1 MAGPPFHV
9 SHVFFD
15 VDGTLVDFR
24 ASLAVGLYAAAEY
37 LSERTDRIVTPQA
50 LQETR
55 DRVARSFKGSLNEV
69 RDQSF
74 RQVLRERGVD
84 DESAVAETVRRFYE
98 ARDEALEP
106 YDDVID
112 AVTTL
117 RERGFTLVAATNGNA
132 ALMRTPV
139 FDLLHHTFTAEE
151 AGVSKP
157 HPRFFQ
163 LALERAGAEASRS
176 IVIGDR
182 LDNDVE
188 PAVAAGI
195 TAVLLD
201 RFEKVDGVPVPA
213 ASVVRSLT
221 EFPPMLELARD

>member
-1 MAGPPFHV
+1 MAGPPFRV

-24 ASLAVGLYAAAEY
+24 ASLAAGLVVAAAY
-37 LSERTDRIVTPQA
+37 LSERTGRVVTPQA
-50 LQETR
+50 LQESR
-55 DRVARSFKGSLNEV
+55 DRAAKSFKGSLIAA
-69 RDQSF
+69 RDRSF
-74 RQVLRERGVD
+74 RQALRERGVD
-84 DESAVAETVRRFYE
+84 DEAAVAETVRRFYE
-98 ARDEALEP
+98 ARDAALEP
-106 YDDVID
+106 YDDV
-112 AVTTL
+112 VETVRTL

-139 FDLLHHTFTAEE
+139 FELLHETFTAEE

-163 LALERAGAEASRS
+163 LALERVGAEASRS

-188 PAVAAGI
+188 PAAAAGI
-195 TAVLLD
+195 RAVLLD
-201 RFEKVDGVPVPA
+201 RHGKVDGVPMPA
-213 ASVVRSLT
+213 SAVVRSLS
-221 EFPPMLELARD
+221 ELPPMLELVRG